1 MDNNRTTGVSKGT
14 VSPFGRLGSPRTIRK
29 VLGRLFAS
37 FLDGTRKEG
46 PRQGTVHT
54 HYSVAPNSMSICGKC
69 KSRHDRADF
78 SFILCFFLDRVSS
91 HPSAPQD
98 SPYWYS
104 VLGRS
109 AYIVRKCNTA
119 FRSRFWNNR
128 SGRSQSAFASALG
141 SAACFFVVLLI
152 CSSHHPT
159 IIMAY

>member
-1 MDNNRTTGVSKGT
+1 MDNDRTTGVSKGT
-14 VSPFGRLGSPRTIRK
+14 VSPFGRLGSPRTMRK

-54 HYSVAPNSMSICGKC
+54 HYSAAPNSMSICGKC
-69 KSRHDRADF
+69 KNRHDRADF

-119 FRSRFWNNR
+119 FHSRFWNNR
-128 SGRSQSAFASALG
+128 FGRSPSAFASALG